1 MGMFRPRAR
10 PFAGPSVGAVLRM
23 CCIALLM
30 VLIVTTT
37 HPAGAAPTTR
47 GRVVIGIRTEDV
59 SLDPNATV
67 AVDWLN
73 VLLNMY
79 DTLVTRNRRGV
90 LEGMLA
96 ESYRAV
102 STTVWEL
109 TLRQDVKWHDG
120 TSFTAEDVKF
130 TLERVLNPQTRSQ
143 QRTYVAEIKSVE
155 IINPFRVRITTERPD
170 PLLIDKLQLV
180 PVVSARYVQG
190 RGDTALAN
198 RPMGTGPFKFVE
210 WNKGGFLAMTAHL
223 GYWQGAPKS
232 GTVLFRT
239 VPEDGALL
247 AALQTGEID
256 IAVNL
261 SPDLAVR
268 FRNAPNFTIKG
279 APSQRSIFLVL
290 DPAFEP
296 LKNQKVRQALNL
308 AVDKEGLVRN
318 ILLGFAEPI
327 PSMVGS
333 MYAGY
338 NDRLKPYPFDPDR
351 ARQLLREAG
360 HPDGFALTLHAPNG
374 RYLKD
379 KDVALAIGEMFRR
392 VGVRTDVNIMEWGT
406 MLNRYR
412 AHQLSPAYMIGFGT
426 PIWDFSLPFN
436 SYLLPENAQAYWRD
450 PTLATRVRE
459 ATAVVD
465 RQRRETLLRQ
475 INEHVYQEAPF
486 VFLYLQQAIYGISS
500 RIDWEPR
507 VDERVW
513 LFEVGTR

>member
-1 MGMFRPRAR
+1 MVKSPWELHAR
-10 PFAGPSVGAVLRM
+10 RITPIGVRICCAALLAVLG
-23 CCIALLM
+23 
-30 VLIVTTT
+30 TTVVN
-37 HPAGAAPTTR
+37 PAGAAPTTR
-47 GRVVIGIRTEDV
+47 GRVVVGIRTEDV

-79 DTLVTRNRRGV
+79 DTLVTRNRGGT

-96 ESYRAV
+96 ESYRAT
-102 STTVWEL
+102 SQTVWDL
-109 TLRQDVKWHDG
+109 TLRQDIRWHDG
-120 TSFTAEDVKF
+120 TPFTAEDVKF
-130 TLERVLNPQTRSQ
+130 TLDRVLNPQTRSQ
-143 QRTYVAEIKSVE
+143 QRAYVSEIKTVE
-155 IINPFRVRITTERPD
+155 VVSPFRVRITTERPD
-170 PLLIDKLQLV
+170 PLLVDKLQLV
-180 PVVSARYVQG
+180 PIVSSKYVQG
-190 RGDTALAN
+190 RGDAGLAN

-210 WNKGGFLAMTAHL
+210 WNKGSFLAMTAHL

-239 VPEDGALL
+239 IPEDGALL

-256 IAVNL
+256 VAVNL

-268 FRNAPNFTIKG
+268 FRNAPNFGIRG
-279 APSQRSIFLVL
+279 APSQRSIYLVL
-290 DPAFEP
+290 DPAFDP

-308 AVDKEGLVRN
+308 AVDKDGLVKN

-327 PSMVGS
+327 PSMVGA
-333 MYAGY
+333 MYFGY
-338 NDRLKPYPFDPDR
+338 NERLKPYPFDPDR

-360 HPDGFALTLHAPNG
+360 YADGFALTLHAPNG

-412 AHQLSPAYMIGFGT
+412 GHQLSPAYMIGFGT

-450 PTLATRVRE
+450 AALANRVKDATATVDRRRRE
-459 ATAVVD
+459 A
-465 RQRRETLLRQ
+465 LLKQ
-475 INEHVYQEAPF
+475 INEQVYLDAPF

-500 RIDWEPR
+500 RIDWDPR

-513 LFEVGTR
+513 LYEVGTR